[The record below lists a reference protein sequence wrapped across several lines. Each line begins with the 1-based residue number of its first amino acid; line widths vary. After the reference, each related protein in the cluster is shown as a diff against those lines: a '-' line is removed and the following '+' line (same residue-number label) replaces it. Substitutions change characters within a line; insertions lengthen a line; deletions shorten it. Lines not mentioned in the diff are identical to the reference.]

1 MQVTNYQIVE
11 TDFDFPSVTKKERM
25 GEKCMLI
32 VKVDSS
38 IAERV
43 LRERWVEQ
51 ARDLYAK
58 KYGQAA

>member
-1 MQVTNYQIVE
+1 
-11 TDFDFPSVTKKERM
+11 
-25 GEKCMLI
+25 MLI